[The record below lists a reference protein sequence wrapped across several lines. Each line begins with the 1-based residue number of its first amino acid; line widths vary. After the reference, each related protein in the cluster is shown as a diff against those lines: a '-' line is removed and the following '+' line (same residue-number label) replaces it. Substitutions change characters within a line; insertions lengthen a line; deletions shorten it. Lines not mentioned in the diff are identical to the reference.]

1 MRWLVQTIVH
11 CVRGVLLSL
20 RRCST
25 LSEKRFCWARPTAVS
40 YPKRRV
46 AARNNQAMPGK
57 IHLGDSARTKQT
69 RALARAHAALARSSI
84 SVVGEQTASLSR
96 PTGGACHARKPGTNV
111 VVLPRALGS
120 PPRSNGRVT
129 AMPRRPAT
137 RPTSLPDNDHLTADQ
152 GGHRFAKPVLP
163 RHTPCCWTRLAA
175 SDHAREVARGYRMAE
190 SGHGEREGVPRT
202 LT

>member
-1 MRWLVQTIVH
+1 M
-11 CVRGVLLSL
+11 
-20 RRCST
+20 
-25 LSEKRFCWARPTAVS
+25 
-40 YPKRRV
+40 
-46 AARNNQAMPGK
+46 
-57 IHLGDSARTKQT
+57 LGP
-69 RALARAHAALARSSI
+69 AHG
-84 SVVGEQTASLSR
+84 SVVSQEACCGAQQSGYAGEDPSRRFSANKTDESPRTCPRSAGTKLDFGCRRTNCKSLTAY
-96 PTGGACHARKPGTNV
+96 GGACHARKPGTNV

-163 RHTPCCWTRLAA
+163 RHTPCCWTRLAT
-175 SDHAREVARGYRMAE
+175 SKHAREVARGYRMAE